1 MQILRQLKK
10 DLSVLIGD
18 GFVNHKTDINRN
30 IIELNIN
37 YNNVKIKILPYYKR
51 IILSG
56 DLNKVYLN
64 KKYLSAE
71 MDILE
76 AIKRE

>member
-1 MQILRQLKK
+1 MQVLRQLKK

-37 YNNVKIKILPYYKR
+37 YNSVKIKILPYYR
-51 IILSG
+51 
-56 DLNKVYLN
+56 
-64 KKYLSAE
+64 
-71 MDILE
+71 
-76 AIKRE
+76 

>member
-1 MQILRQLKK
+1 MQVLRQIKK
-10 DLSVLIGD
+10 DLSVLVGSNS
-18 GFVNHKTDINRN
+18 VEHKTDINRN

-37 YNNVKIKILPYYKR
+37 YNNVKIEILPYYKR

>member
-1 MQILRQLKK
+1 MQVLRQIKK
-10 DLSVLIGD
+10 DLSVLVGSNS
-18 GFVNHKTDINRN
+18 VEHKTDINRN